1 MKHYT
6 QHITIILL
14 FTIFTSL
21 FIPVTSAQAFSLSDV
36 VASSNASSSGNS
48 GSFNGLLNVLLA
60 LVLGK
65 FLGGSS
71 NATDIPSLPGTA
83 TDSKT
88 TASNAKGDA
97 IVKSAQKYMGVPYV
111 WGGTALDGWDCSG
124 YTQYVMK
131 ENGISIPRTAAEQYA
146 KGTAVNKSKLKVGD
160 LVFFTTYK
168 PGASHV
174 GFYMGNG
181 KFIHASSAAKE
192 VTINSLNEEYYTEHY
207 IGARRYIQ

>member
-111 WGGTALDGWDCSG
+111 WGGTAPDGWDCSG